1 MPVSTFC
8 RQHQS
13 RFSRYLTGL
22 LVALPVATASAQS
35 PPAEPLTA
43 SAVSSPGA
51 ELVPPFDYVIG
62 ADDVLAVVFWKEPD
76 ISREVRV
83 RPDGRISLPL
93 LRDVEAAGLTP
104 DQLRRHLEAVASPYF
119 ANANATVIVH
129 EINSRRVFVTG
140 EVAHPGAF
148 SLNGPMTVLQA
159 LALAGGVN
167 EFSKSAHIDV
177 LRNQRGVLTRLA
189 FNYKDVLKGRQPDVP
204 LKPGDTIVVP

>member
-1 MPVSTFC
+1 MPVTSF
-8 RQHQS
+8 RQPHS

-22 LVALPVATASAQS
+22 LVALPIATASAQS
-35 PPAEPLTA
+35 GPSEPLTA
-43 SAVSSPGA
+43 YAISAPGS
-51 ELVPPFDYVIG
+51 EVVPPFDYVIG

-76 ISREVRV
+76 VSREVRV

-129 EINSRRVFVTG
+129 EINSRKVFVTG

-148 SLNGPMTVLQA
+148 SLNGPMTGLQA

-167 EFSKSAHIDV
+167 EFSKAAHIDV
-177 LRNQRGVLTRLA
+177 LRNERGVRTRLA
-189 FNYKDVLKGRQPDVP
+189 FNYKDVLRGRQPDIS